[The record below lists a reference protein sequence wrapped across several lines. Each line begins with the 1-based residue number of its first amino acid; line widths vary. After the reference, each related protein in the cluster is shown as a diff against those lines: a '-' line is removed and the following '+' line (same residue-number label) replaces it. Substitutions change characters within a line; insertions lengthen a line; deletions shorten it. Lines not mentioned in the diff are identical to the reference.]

1 MVDSGFWIHGI
12 LLGSG
17 LLDPRYLDPGDP
29 DPGILDSGHCPG
41 CWLWWG
47 KKRTAALLVKRTSAA
62 VSALQYQ
69 YAICNMQYAI
79 PTMMTNA
86 EQDVASYLW
95 AVQACSSGE
104 AWMRVT
110 KTT

>member
-1 MVDSGFWIHGI
+1 MKKSSSSKREMLMVDSGFWIHGI

-17 LLDPRYLDPGDP
+17 LQDHRYLDPMNPYSGDP
-29 DPGILDSGHCPG
+29 DPGNLDPGNLDSRHRPG

-69 YAICNMQYAI
+69 YAINNMQYAI
-79 PTMMTNA
+79 CNTNHDD
-86 EQDVASYLW
+86 Q
-95 AVQACSSGE
+95 
-104 AWMRVT
+104 R
-110 KTT
+110 